1 MQDINSVVLVG
12 NLVRDCE
19 LKYMQSGNAIGN
31 ISIACNRNKKQADG
45 TWGTEVS
52 YFDIVLF
59 GKTAENLKQYLTKG
73 KKVAVQGFLKQDR
86 WTDQQGNNR
95 SRISVIAESIELFT
109 PMQNQHN
116 GGYQQNP
123 GVNQQQIYPTAQA
136 MSQADAY
143 GQSGGQGFVPQQQN
157 SFQSEIP
164 MESDI
169 PF

>member
-1 MQDINSVVLVG
+1 MANDLNTVVLCG

-19 LKYMQSGNAIGN
+19 LKYTQGGMAIGN
-31 ISIACNRNKKQADG
+31 ISIASNRSKKQSDG
-45 TWGTEVS
+45 TYTSEVS

-95 SRISVIAESIELFT
+95 SRVSIIAENLQLLGGNENH
-109 PMQNQHN
+109 QQN
-116 GGYQQNP
+116 GGYQQN
-123 GVNQQQIYPTAQA
+123 QQTAPQNNA
-136 MSQADAY
+136 PQY
-143 GQSGGQGFVPQQQN
+143 FQQSAPNSNGFEYQQDMP
-157 SFQSEIP
+157 FTE
-164 MESDI
+164 DI